1 MKTIM
6 TNDGPLFIL
15 DENEKKTYNSL
26 IKKINKNKRK
36 TTIRLNEKAYNYI
49 KVLSD
54 KSKEKGKYMSMN
66 KIIEKIIEEK
76 MEE

>member
-1 MKTIM
+1 M
-6 TNDGPLFIL
+6 
-15 DENEKKTYNSL
+15 EARR
-26 IKKINKNKRK
+26 INKKLK
-36 TTIRLNEKAYNYI
+36 TTIRLNEKVYNYI

-54 KSKEKGKYMSMN
+54 KSKKNGQYMSMN

>member
-1 MKTIM
+1 MYLQCQKGM
-6 TNDGPLFIL
+6 QLKM
-15 DENEKKTYNSL
+15 EARR
-26 IKKINKNKRK
+26 INKKLK

-49 KVLSD
+49 KLLSD

>member
-1 MKTIM
+1 MYLQCQKGMQLRMETRR
-6 TNDGPLFIL
+6 TN
-15 DENEKKTYNSL
+15 KKP
-26 IKKINKNKRK
+26 K
-36 TTIRLNEKAYNYI
+36 TTIRLDEKAYNYI
-49 KVLSD
+49 KSLSD

>member
-1 MKTIM
+1 MEARR
-6 TNDGPLFIL
+6 TN
-15 DENEKKTYNSL
+15 KKP
-26 IKKINKNKRK
+26 K
-36 TTIRLNEKAYNYI
+36 TTIRLDEKAYNYI
-49 KVLSD
+49 KLLSD

>member
-49 KVLSD
+49 KLLSD
-54 KSKEKGKYMSMN
+54 K
-66 KIIEKIIEEK
+66 
-76 MEE
+76 

>member
-1 MKTIM
+1 MYLQCQKGMQLRMETRR
-6 TNDGPLFIL
+6 
-15 DENEKKTYNSL
+15 
-26 IKKINKNKRK
+26 INKKLK

-49 KVLSD
+49 KLLSD

-76 MEE
+76 MEK

>member
-1 MKTIM
+1 M
-6 TNDGPLFIL
+6 
-15 DENEKKTYNSL
+15 EARR
-26 IKKINKNKRK
+26 INKKLK

-49 KVLSD
+49 KLLSN

-66 KIIEKIIEEK
+66 RIIEKIIEEK